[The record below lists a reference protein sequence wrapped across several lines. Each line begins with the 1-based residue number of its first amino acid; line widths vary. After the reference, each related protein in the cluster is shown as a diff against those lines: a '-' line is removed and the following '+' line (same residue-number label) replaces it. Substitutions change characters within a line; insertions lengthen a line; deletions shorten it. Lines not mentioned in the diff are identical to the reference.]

1 MEATGEEAQSAS
13 FPQWPANF
21 SRRSCYLSWNCLPC
35 PRGTPLAK
43 TWVIFIPASRRPWVR
58 PEAGE
63 VGMKFRSLWVTAAV
77 CAVVMAGCAE
87 LGGTSSGTNKLLT
100 GHLLETTT
108 TSGHVLRLMAQEL
121 EGWDCYDRNPRKGD
135 GDACILKAEARF

>member
-1 MEATGEEAQSAS
+1 
-13 FPQWPANF
+13 
-21 SRRSCYLSWNCLPC
+21 
-35 PRGTPLAK
+35 
-43 TWVIFIPASRRPWVR
+43 
-58 PEAGE
+58 
-63 VGMKFRSLWVTAAV
+63 MKIRVLWVMAAV

-87 LGGTSSGTNKLLT
+87 LGGTSSGTHKLLT

-108 TSGHVLRLMAQEL
+108 ASGHVLRLMAQEL